1 MTKAIKQ
8 LANQRQWGSVFND
21 QIIETLDAESKATIF
36 FADKQYRSASGQPYI
51 KPIEWLSMPVD
62 LGSFAIKFGHKI

>member
-51 KPIEWLSMPVD
+51 KPIE
-62 LGSFAIKFGHKI
+62 